1 MAQMHPQPWKNR
13 RILWRRLFELARP
26 NAPHLAG
33 IALLSLL
40 ATPLALLMPLPMKI
54 AIDSVLGN
62 QALPDWLR
70 IIVPAS
76 MEASKR
82 SELFLAGALLL
93 GIAILASLQSLA
105 SWLLQTYTGEKL
117 VHDLRAL
124 LLWHVQRVGLAF
136 HDRRGPS
143 DTSYRIQH
151 DAPAIQN
158 ILVQGLV
165 PIVTSA
171 FGFLAM
177 LYVTSRINTTLALIA
192 LSLSPVL
199 FLLARHSSRKV
210 RAGYDEVKQ
219 LDSSAMLVMHEALA
233 SVRAVKAFGQENY
246 EDELFRRKSRM
257 RMKEQVRLASIQA
270 GFHVIV
276 GITIAIGT
284 AAALIVGVSQ
294 VMENRITV
302 GDLLLVM
309 AYMGQ
314 LYEPLRTVSGKIP
327 ELQSSLAS
335 AQRAL
340 SLLDE
345 SPEPVSIGEAIST
358 QRIQGNIEFQHVAFQ
373 YTQGGR
379 RVLDD
384 ISFQIPAGS
393 SVGIVG
399 PSGSG
404 KSTLLNLLT
413 RFYEPVSGRI
423 LLDAIDLR
431 RYRLSDLRAQFS
443 IVMQEPMLFSTT
455 VAGNI
460 AYARPEA
467 SRSEIIE
474 AATKANA
481 HTFIERLSQGYDTPI
496 GEGAGSLSGGE
507 RQRIAI
513 ARAFLK
519 DSPLVI
525 MDEPTS
531 AVDIRTEAAIMEA
544 IEKLMRNRT
553 TIVIAHRL
561 STLEKCDIV
570 LVMRQGK
577 LNMVTAD
584 LNEARTHLMQTEKS
598 VAHAAT
604 LSGPKLVSD

>member
-1 MAQMHPQPWKNR
+1 MELTKRKSR
-13 RILWRRLFELARP
+13 RLLWTRLFELARP
-26 NAPHLAG
+26 NAFHLTG
-33 IALLSLL
+33 IVLLSLL
-40 ATPLALLMPLPMKI
+40 STPLSLLMPLPLKI
-54 AIDSVLGN
+54 AVDSVLGSES
-62 QALPDWLR
+62 LPAWLR
-70 IIVPAS
+70 MVVPAS
-76 MEASKR
+76 VQGNKKE
-82 SELFLAGALLL
+82 ELLLAGALLL
-93 GIAILASLQSLA
+93 GIALLASLQALG

-117 VHDLRAL
+117 VHDLRAQ

-151 DAPAIQN
+151 DAPAIQS
-158 ILVQGLV
+158 ILIQGIV

-177 LYVTSRINTTLALIA
+177 LYVTARINGTLAVIA
-192 LSLSPVL
+192 LLLSPVL

-270 GFHVIV
+270 VFHVIV
-276 GITIAIGT
+276 GITLAVGT
-284 AAALIVGVSQ
+284 AAALVVGVSL
-294 VMENRITV
+294 VLANRITV
-302 GDLLLVM
+302 GELLLVM
-309 AYMGQ
+309 AYMSQ

-327 ELQSSLAS
+327 ELQSSIVS
-335 AQRAL
+335 VQRAF

-345 SPEPVSIGEAIST
+345 SPEPVNTGQAIVSHRVRGEL
-358 QRIQGNIEFQHVAFQ
+358 EFRHVNFQ
-373 YTQGGR
+373 YTQGC

-384 ISFQIPAGS
+384 ITFKIPAGA

-404 KSTLLNLLT
+404 KTTLVNLLT
-413 RFYEPVSGRI
+413 RFYEPLSGQI
-423 LLDAIDLR
+423 LLDGVDLHK
-431 RYRLSDLRAQFS
+431 YRLSDLRAQFS

-460 AYARPEA
+460 AYAHPDA
-467 SRSEIIE
+467 SRAEILE
-474 AATKANA
+474 AARKANA
-481 HTFIERLSQGYDTPI
+481 HEFIERLPRGYDTPI
-496 GEGAGSLSGGE
+496 GEGASSLSGGE

-519 DSPLVI
+519 NAPLVI

-531 AVDIRTEAAIMEA
+531 AVDIRTEADIMEA
-544 IEKLMRNRT
+544 IEKLMRDRT

-561 STLEKCDIV
+561 STLEQCDVV

-577 LNMVTAD
+577 LNMITAD
-584 LNEARTHLMQTEKS
+584 LSEAKAHLMQSEKS
-598 VAHAAT
+598 AAQSASS
-604 LSGPKLVSD
+604 SGPKLVS

>member
-1 MAQMHPQPWKNR
+1 MELTKRKSR
-13 RILWRRLFELARP
+13 RLLWTRLFELARP
-26 NAPHLAG
+26 NAFHLTG
-33 IALLSLL
+33 IVLLSLL
-40 ATPLALLMPLPMKI
+40 STPLSLLMPLPLKI
-54 AIDSVLGN
+54 AVDSVLGN
-62 QALPDWLR
+62 EALPAWLR
-70 IIVPAS
+70 MVVPAS
-76 MEASKR
+76 VQGNKKE
-82 SELFLAGALLL
+82 ELLLAGALLL
-93 GIAILASLQSLA
+93 GIALLASLQALG

-117 VHDLRAL
+117 VHDLRAQ

-151 DAPAIQN
+151 DAPAIQS
-158 ILVQGLV
+158 ILIQGIV

-177 LYVTSRINTTLALIA
+177 LYVTARINGTLAVIA
-192 LSLSPVL
+192 LLLSPVL

-270 GFHVIV
+270 VFHVIV
-276 GITIAIGT
+276 GITLAVGT
-284 AAALIVGVSQ
+284 AAALVVGVSL
-294 VMENRITV
+294 VLANRITV
-302 GDLLLVM
+302 GELLLVM
-309 AYMGQ
+309 AYMSQ

-327 ELQSSLAS
+327 ELQSSIVS
-335 AQRAL
+335 VQRAF

-345 SPEPVSIGEAIST
+345 SPEPVNTGQAIVSHRVRGEL
-358 QRIQGNIEFQHVAFQ
+358 EFRHVNFQ
-373 YTQGGR
+373 YNQGC

-384 ISFQIPAGS
+384 ITFKIPAGA

-404 KSTLLNLLT
+404 KTTLVNLLT
-413 RFYEPVSGRI
+413 RFYEPLSGQI
-423 LLDAIDLR
+423 LLDGVDLHK
-431 RYRLSDLRAQFS
+431 YRLSDLRAQFS

-460 AYARPEA
+460 AYAHPDA
-467 SRSEIIE
+467 SRAEILE
-474 AATKANA
+474 AARKANA
-481 HTFIERLSQGYDTPI
+481 HEFIERLPRGYDTPI
-496 GEGAGSLSGGE
+496 GEGASSLSGGE

-519 DSPLVI
+519 NAPLVI

-531 AVDIRTEAAIMEA
+531 AVDIRTEADIMEA
-544 IEKLMRNRT
+544 IEKLMRDRT

-561 STLEKCDIV
+561 STLEQCDVV

-577 LNMVTAD
+577 LNMITAD
-584 LNEARTHLMQTEKS
+584 LSEAKAHLMQSEKS
-598 VAHAAT
+598 AAQSASS
-604 LSGPKLVSD
+604 SGPKLVS

>member
-1 MAQMHPQPWKNR
+1 MQSNPKKNR
-13 RILWRRLFELARP
+13 RMLWRRLFELARP
-26 NAPHLAG
+26 NAAHLTG
-33 IALLSLL
+33 IVLLSLVS
-40 ATPLALLMPLPMKI
+40 TPLALLMPLPLKI

-62 QALPDWLR
+62 QALPNWLR
-70 IIVPAS
+70 NLVPAS
-76 MEASKR
+76 FEASKR
-82 SELFLAGALLL
+82 SELLLAGGLLL
-93 GIAILASLQSLA
+93 AIALLASLQSLA

-117 VHDLRAL
+117 VHDLRAQ
-124 LLWHVQRVGLAF
+124 LLWHIQRVGLAF

-143 DTSYRIQH
+143 DTSYRIQY

-158 ILVQGLV
+158 ILIHGLV

-177 LYVTSRINTTLALIA
+177 LYVTARINVTLSLIA
-192 LSLSPVL
+192 LGLSPVL

-210 RAGYDEVKQ
+210 RAGYDEVRQ

-233 SVRAVKAFGQENY
+233 AVRAVKAFGQENH

-270 GFHVIV
+270 GFHVVV
-276 GITIAIGT
+276 GITLAIGT

-309 AYMGQ
+309 AYMAQ
-314 LYEPLRTVSGKIP
+314 LYEPLRTMSGKIP
-327 ELQSSLAS
+327 ELQSSLVS
-335 AQRAL
+335 AQRAF

-345 SPEPVSIGEAIST
+345 SPEPGNIGQTIAP
-358 QRIQGNIEFQHVAFQ
+358 QRIKGNIEFQHVDFQ
-373 YTQGGR
+373 YTQGC

-413 RFYEPVSGRI
+413 RFYEPVSGQI
-423 LLDAIDLR
+423 LLDGIDLR
-431 RYRLSDLRAQFS
+431 KYRLSDLRAQFS
-443 IVMQEPMLFSTT
+443 FVMQEPMLFSTT

-460 AYARPEA
+460 AYARPDA

-474 AATKANA
+474 AARKANA
-481 HTFIERLSQGYDTPI
+481 HTFIERLPQAYDTPI
-496 GEGAGSLSGGE
+496 GEGATSLSGGE

-519 DSPLVI
+519 NAPLVI

-544 IEKLMRNRT
+544 IEKLMHNRT

-570 LVMRQGK
+570 LVMRQGH
-577 LNMVTAD
+577 LNMITAD
-584 LNEARTHLMQTEKS
+584 LSEAKANLMQTEKS
-598 VAHAAT
+598 AAHAAP
-604 LSGPKLVSD
+604 SAGPKLVG

>member
-1 MAQMHPQPWKNR
+1 MQSNPKKNR
-13 RILWRRLFELARP
+13 RMLWHRLFELARP
-26 NAPHLAG
+26 NALHLTG
-33 IALLSLL
+33 IVLLSLL
-40 ATPLALLMPLPMKI
+40 STPLALLMPLPLKI
-54 AIDSVLGN
+54 AIDSVLGH
-62 QALPDWLR
+62 QALPNWLR
-70 IIVPAS
+70 ALVPAS
-76 MEASKR
+76 LEASKR

-93 GIAILASLQSLA
+93 AIALLASLQSLA

-117 VHDLRAL
+117 VHDLRAQ
-124 LLWHVQRVGLAF
+124 LLWHTQRVGIAF

-158 ILVQGLV
+158 ILIQGLV

-177 LYVTSRINTTLALIA
+177 LYVTSRINGTLSLIA
-192 LSLSPVL
+192 LCLSPVL
-199 FLLARHSSRKV
+199 FLLARHSSRRV

-284 AAALIVGVSQ
+284 AAALVVGVSQ

-302 GDLLLVM
+302 GELLLVM
-309 AYMGQ
+309 AYMAQ
-314 LYEPLRTVSGKIP
+314 LYEPLRTMSGKIP
-327 ELQSSLAS
+327 ELQSSLVS
-335 AQRAL
+335 AQRAF

-345 SPEPVSIGEAIST
+345 CPEPANIGQAIAS
-358 QRIQGNIEFQHVAFQ
+358 QRIKGNIEFQHVAFQ
-373 YTQGGR
+373 YTQGC

-404 KSTLLNLLT
+404 KTTLLNLLT
-413 RFYEPVSGRI
+413 RFYEPVSGQI
-423 LLDAIDLR
+423 LLDGVDLR
-431 RYRLSDLRAQFS
+431 KYRLSDLRAQFS

-460 AYARPEA
+460 AYARPDA
-467 SRSEIIE
+467 SRTEII
-474 AATKANA
+474 AAARKANA
-481 HTFIERLSQGYDTPI
+481 HSFIERLPKGYDTPI
-496 GEGAGSLSGGE
+496 GEGATSLSGGE

-519 DSPLVI
+519 DAPLVI

-544 IEKLMRNRT
+544 IEKLMHNRT

-570 LVMRQGK
+570 LVMRQGR
-577 LNMVTAD
+577 LNMITAN
-584 LNEARTHLMQTEKS
+584 LSEAKAHLMQTEKI
-598 VAHAAT
+598 AAQAASPT
-604 LSGPKLVSD
+604 GPQLVGG